1 MCIVKRKLKE
11 TTENEEEIQRNRE
24 EVKRTLERKREDMKE
39 N

>member
-1 MCIVKRKLKE
+1 MYIVKRKLKE